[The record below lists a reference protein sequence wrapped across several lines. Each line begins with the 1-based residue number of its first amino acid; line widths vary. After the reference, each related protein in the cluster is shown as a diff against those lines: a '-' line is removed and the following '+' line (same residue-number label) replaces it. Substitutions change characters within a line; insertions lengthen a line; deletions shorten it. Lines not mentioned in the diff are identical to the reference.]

1 MALRIAEIMRSRHRR
16 NMADLPHIVILGAGP
31 AGLGAAYRLRR
42 TGRARVTV
50 LERGAS
56 AGGNAASLL
65 ISGQHVDYGSHR
77 LHPAC
82 DPPILA
88 DIREMLGADLRDR
101 PRHGRIRLRGRW
113 VHFPLK
119 PLDLLLH
126 LDPRF
131 ALGAGLD
138 AFQRMVRRPPL
149 EAESFGEAL
158 MARLGPTICDSFYFP
173 YARKLWG
180 LEPEEMAAEQ
190 AQRRVAA
197 NSPGKLIRKVLS
209 VVPGFRSP
217 GAGRFFYPRNGFGQI
232 VEAYAKAAAE
242 GGAELLMGCS
252 AKDIEAPAS
261 PADPWK
267 VIADQGGQKVT
278 LTADY
283 LWSTIPLTVLAQ
295 MTRPAPPQA
304 ILEAASA
311 LDYRAMVLVYLE
323 VPVDRFTEFDAHYF
337 PGPDVTITRLSEPK
351 NYAGVSEPAGRT
363 VLCAELP
370 CSPDDPHWSSSDE
383 ELGRIVAGDLERAG
397 IPLPT
402 APLSVSIR
410 RLRHAYPIYTLGFEQ
425 PFHELDE
432 WARALP
438 RLLSFGRQGL
448 FAHDN
453 THHALAMAYAAVDC
467 LGASG
472 FDAAAWDRH
481 RVEFEKH
488 VVVD

>member
-1 MALRIAEIMRSRHRR
+1 MTDS
-16 NMADLPHIVILGAGP
+16 PHIIILGAGP

-42 TGRARVTV
+42 AGRARVTV
-50 LERGAS
+50 LERGS
-56 AGGNAASLL
+56 RVGGNAASFS
-65 ISGQHVDYGSHR
+65 INGQHVDFGSHR
-77 LHPAC
+77 LHPTC
-82 DPPILA
+82 DPVILA
-88 DIREMLGADLRDR
+88 DIRGLLGEDLRDR
-101 PRHGRIRLRGRW
+101 KRHGRIRLRGRW

-126 LDPRF
+126 LDSGF
-131 ALGAGLD
+131 AVGAARD
-138 AFQRMVRRPPL
+138 ALQRMMRRHPL
-149 EAESFGEAL
+149 KADSFGEEL
-158 MARLGPTICDSFYFP
+158 MTRLGPTICDSFYFP
-173 YARKLWG
+173 YARKIWG

-197 NSPGKLIRKVLS
+197 NSPGKLVLKALS
-209 VVPGFRSP
+209 LVPGFRVP

-232 VEAYAKAAAE
+232 VEAYAEAAREA
-242 GGAELLMGCS
+242 GAQLLMGCS
-252 AKDIEAPAS
+252 AQQIVAPAS
-261 PADPWK
+261 SGDRWK
-267 VIADQGGQKVT
+267 VIADRGGEKVT

-283 LWSTIPLTVLAQ
+283 LWSTIPLTLLAQ
-295 MTRPAPPQA
+295 MTMPAPPQA
-304 ILEAASA
+304 VVQAASA

-337 PGPDVTITRLSEPK
+337 PGADVSITRLSEPK
-351 NYAGVSEPAGRT
+351 NYAGVAEPAGRT

-370 CSPDDPHWSSSDE
+370 CSLDDTHWNSSDE
-383 ELGRIVAGDLERAG
+383 ELGRIVALDLERAG
-397 IPLPT
+397 VPLPT
-402 APLSVSIR
+402 APLSVSVR
-410 RLRHAYPIYTLGFEQ
+410 RLRHAYPIYKRGFAE
-425 PFHELDE
+425 PFHHLDE
-432 WARALP
+432 WAGALP

-472 FDAAAWDRH
+472 FDGAAWGRY